1 MIRHI
6 YEFVTVN
13 HPDRCSYGQSG
24 IGSFQEGGNNMFN
37 KHLDFTLN
45 INNNQLNIGT
55 LREIT
60 SADRGLDQGSILD

>member
-1 MIRHI
+1 M

-37 KHLDFTLN
+37 KHLNFNLN
-45 INNNQLNIGT
+45 INYKQLSIDT

-60 SADRGLDQGSILD
+60 SADRGLD